1 MADSSLNPLA
11 LVTGASSGI
20 GLAFAERLA
29 RDRYDLVVVARRVD
43 RLADLASRL
52 AGEHPIMVELMA
64 ADLSTADG
72 LRAVEARVARD
83 GRLEMLVNNA
93 GMAHSRPTV
102 ELAPADIDA
111 MIGLHAVA
119 VARLTRAALPGMV
132 AVGRGSIV
140 NVASIA
146 GFLTGPGAA
155 GSTYAATKAF
165 ITTFTQ
171 AVQQEVADSGVR
183 LQALCP
189 GWTRSEMLD
198 LVPFALAEDAIMD
211 AAALVDASLAGLRN
225 FEVVC
230 VPSLDDPTL
239 LEGIDELKREVV
251 RRSAATGTPAVRYAA
266 RPPW

>member
-1 MADSSLNPLA
+1 M
-11 LVTGASSGI
+11 TGASSGI
-20 GLAFAERLA
+20 GTAFAERLA
-29 RDRYDLVVVARRVD
+29 RDGYDLVVVARRAD

-52 AGEHPIMVELMA
+52 AGEHPITVELLA

-72 LRAVEARVARD
+72 VRAVEARVARD
-83 GRLEMLVNNA
+83 SRLEMLVNNA
-93 GMAHSRPTV
+93 GMAHMRPLV
-102 ELAPADIDA
+102 ELAPAEIEA
-111 MIGLHAVA
+111 MIQLHAVA

-132 AVGRGSIV
+132 AGRRGSIV

-146 GFLTGPGAA
+146 GFLTGPGPA
-155 GSTYAATKAF
+155 GTTYAATKAF

-211 AAALVDASLAGLRN
+211 AAALVDASLVGLRN
-225 FEVVC
+225 GEVVC
-230 VPSLDDPTL
+230 VPSLDDETL
-239 LEGIDELKREVV
+239 LHRIDELKLEVV
-251 RRSAATGTPAVRYAA
+251 LRSAATGTPAARYA
-266 RPPW
+266 RTPPW